1 MSLVSALYFNGLL
14 LAAAIEDMRHL
25 RIPNR
30 LCLLLA
36 GGGLILAPPV
46 SWSEAAARLAVV
58 GLIGVGGLLLYILRV
73 LGGGDYK
80 LLVACAVW
88 IPLEHAPRFGV
99 LLAAIGGLQA
109 LATLAYVRVG
119 PAAGWP
125 AADTRH
131 MPYAVSIAASGL
143 AWTLALRAPS
153 GLLS

>member
-1 MSLVSALYFNGLL
+1 MGLVSAIYFNGLL

-30 LCLLLA
+30 LCLLL
-36 GGGLILAPPV
+36 GIGGLLLDLPA
-46 SWSEAAARLAVV
+46 SWGEAAARLAALGV
-58 GLIGVGGLLLYILRV
+58 IGAGGLLLYLLRV

-88 IPLEHAPRFGV
+88 IPLGQAPVFGV

-109 LATLAYVRVG
+109 LATLAYARVG

-125 AADTRH
+125 PVNIRH

-143 AWTLALRAPS
+143 AWTLALGAPS
-153 GLLS
+153 WPLG